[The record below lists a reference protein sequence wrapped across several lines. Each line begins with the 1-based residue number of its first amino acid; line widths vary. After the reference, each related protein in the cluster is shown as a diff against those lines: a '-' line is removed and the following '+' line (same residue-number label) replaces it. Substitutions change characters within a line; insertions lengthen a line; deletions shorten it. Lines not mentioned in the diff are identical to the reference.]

1 VGSFNE
7 KHEETELLM
16 SKEKHKWKK
25 KSDLERYVAR
35 NKKWRFLQTGQETRI
50 LNTPRRIAFSK

>member
-1 VGSFNE
+1 MKKVMWE
-7 KHEETELLM
+7 VLMKKQEETELLM

-35 NKKWRFLQTGQETRI
+35 NKKWR
-50 LNTPRRIAFSK
+50 